1 MKSKI
6 DRKDWLESI
15 RADYPDIFTDE
26 ISKLETVAGDLLD
39 DKKFEN
45 LYKKIISTDKIQGIL
60 KDSIKDESDKNSIGN
75 LVLLDAHTNT
85 SFHNSLFPRKRK
97 IVILASGLKHN
108 EKSKDEVPDVQSV
121 YVPICTQQVYTKA
134 YNKNSDVTLNEWT
147 KVDFDYYLADM
158 QEKLSFYFGE
168 KQ

>member
-1 MKSKI
+1 MITLISCSK
-6 DRKDWLESI
+6 
-15 RADYPDIFTDE
+15 A
-26 ISKLETVAGDLLD
+26 A
-39 DKKFEN
+39 
-45 LYKKIISTDKIQGIL
+45 
-60 KDSIKDESDKNSIGN
+60 NSE
-75 LVLLDAHTNT
+75 